1 LMMTAAD
8 KTPDVK
14 SDHDERLK
22 VDAGGTIKALQFGTY
37 GTLAAG
43 VVGAAAAANAL
54 PLIVIGAVPLVGGLG
69 SALYGYL
76 SAKDVNF
83 GRPKPP
89 ASAPKVERDV

>member
-1 LMMTAAD
+1 MTTAAD
-8 KTPDVK
+8 KTPEVERG
-14 SDHDERLK
+14 HDERLK

-43 VVGAAAAANAL
+43 VGAAAAAANAL
-54 PLIVIGAVPLVGGLG
+54 PLFVIGAVPLVGGLG

-83 GRPKPP
+83 GRPKPLAP
-89 ASAPKVERDV
+89 AAKVKQDL